1 MLSVSALQ
9 DHRSEKIQ
17 WVSFLLEHSQ
27 PCLLLPT
34 DSSCH
39 NYLVFKNEWSTAN
52 QEQVVQSKEKKK
64 TLFTAFPLISFQ
76 DSRHNICHRD
86 FNPSEG
92 CSLLTFR
99 GMEGL
104 KKEERESSKHP
115 PIRNAQHLVWGNG
128 ISRQWCQNSDAASAD
143 DTYFHGWIPHA
154 FENLLQFWLPAQWF
168 LQFVSYHK
176 GVLFLF
182 WHNTNY
188 IARDG
193 HTTVN
198 STDNSGFP

>member
-1 MLSVSALQ
+1 MHYRIIGLRKFSEFPFSWSIANLASCCLQ
-9 DHRSEKIQ
+9 TVLATIILFSKMSD
-17 WVSFLLEHSQ
+17 LQ
-27 PCLLLPT
+27 PIK
-34 DSSCH
+34 SKW
-39 NYLVFKNEWSTAN
+39 FN
-52 QEQVVQSKEKKK
+52 QKKKKK